1 MKRLLQAIAL
11 LIVPIMVA
19 ALLLMLP
26 VAKADH
32 PECIT
37 LEYVLNDLRTV
48 NPTVQF
54 AKLQV
59 LTGKQATKFA
69 EVTKF
74 PGSDKIVK
82 TYLQW
87 FVFAGIVGVWQT
99 DADGCAL
106 LADGT
111 RSGDSSYGLALM
123 PKGMVA
129 DIFMMHQISPGVVVL
144 I

>member
-1 MKRLLQAIAL
+1 M
-11 LIVPIMVA
+11 PIHVQ
-19 ALLLMLP
+19 
-26 VAKADH
+26 ADH
-32 PECIT
+32 SDCVVMT
-37 LEYVLNDLRTV
+37 DVLDDLRAS

-69 EVTKF
+69 EATKF
-74 PGSDKIVK
+74 PGSDKVVK

-87 FVFAGIVGVWQT
+87 FVFAGIVAVWQT

-111 RSGDSSYGLALM
+111 KSGGEQYGLALI
-123 PKGMVA
+123 PKGHVA
-129 DIFMMHQISPGVVVL
+129 DIYMLHQIDPGVVVL
-144 I
+144 M